1 VNGNLGG
8 ARNAAELAR
17 AFDRSFAD
25 PVRSAP
31 QEVERLLAIRVGG
44 DPYAVRLRDIS
55 GLVVDRKIVP
65 LPRSTSAAA
74 VGPLGL
80 VGLRGGLAVVYSLG
94 ALLGHGAI
102 GAPPRWL
109 LLVGAG
115 PLFGLAFDDFDGHR
129 EIASADISSRQD
141 ETPGAPVPDLVRIGD
156 AQRGLISIATLTE
169 TITAQISNKGRIK
182 ET

>member
-1 VNGNLGG
+1 MNRNLGG
-8 ARNAAELAR
+8 GRNATDLAR

-25 PVRSAP
+25 PVRIAP

-65 LPRSTSAAA
+65 LPRRTPAGARS
-74 VGPLGL
+74 PLGL
-80 VGLRGGLAVVYSLG
+80 VGLRGNLAPVYSLG
-94 ALLGHGAI
+94 ALLGRGAI
-102 GAPPRWL
+102 GAPTRWL

-129 EIASADISSRQD
+129 EIVSTDISCRQD
-141 ETPGAPVPDLVRIGD
+141 EAPGAPVPDLVRTGG
-156 AQRGLISIATLTE
+156 AQRGLISVASLTE
-169 TITAQISNKGRIK
+169 TITAQISNRGRTK